1 MRPLHHHRHHRLP
14 RYRPGSGLDGFPA
27 FAAGPALALL
37 PALLPALLL
46 AGCGGGSPAKTADQD
61 PPVPVTA
68 VAAETR
74 TIPDIR
80 HYPGNTQ
87 AIRQAMVVAR
97 IEGYLEQRLFEEGT
111 DVDTGDLL
119 FIIEQPPYEAAVLA
133 ARGALAEARAQR
145 AYAFIEFERNEP
157 LVVSGAISAS
167 DWDLIVANL
176 EVADAAVAVAEANLV
191 QAEIDFSYTEVR
203 APYPGR
209 MGQRFVDVGNL
220 VGPGDHENLAELV
233 VMDPMRVVFEPAATE
248 TADFLE
254 AWQGGRREVP
264 VTVEFTSTDTT
275 PKGRR
280 SVTLQGTLDLVNN
293 TADTGTS
300 TFLARAQFP
309 NPGGTVLPGTYAS
322 VSVTVGSLGSCV
334 VVPDQAIYRDPQYQ
348 YVWKVDGDVIK
359 RMNVTTGP
367 LYQGLRV
374 VSGLKAG
381 TAVVAAAQPLKL
393 REGTKVTA
401 RTETID
407 AWTAARAKE
416 TRATE
421 QATGD
426 DAKGAGTGG

>member
-1 MRPLHHHRHHRLP
+1 M
-14 RYRPGSGLDGFPA
+14 
-27 FAAGPALALL
+27 
-37 PALLPALLL
+37 
-46 AGCGGGSPAKTADQD
+46 
-61 PPVPVTA
+61 
-68 VAAETR
+68 
-74 TIPDIR
+74 
-80 HYPGNTQ
+80 
-87 AIRQAMVVAR
+87 
-97 IEGYLEQRLFEEGT
+97 
-111 DVDTGDLL
+111 
-119 FIIEQPPYEAAVLA
+119 
-133 ARGALAEARAQR
+133 
-145 AYAFIEFERNEP
+145 
-157 LVVSGAISAS
+157 
-167 DWDLIVANL
+167 
-176 EVADAAVAVAEANLV
+176 
-191 QAEIDFSYTEVR
+191 
-203 APYPGR
+203 
-209 MGQRFVDVGNL
+209 
-220 VGPGDHENLAELV
+220 
-233 VMDPMRVVFEPAATE
+233 
-248 TADFLE
+248 
-254 AWQGGRREVP
+254 
-264 VTVEFTSTDTT
+264 
-275 PKGRR
+275 
-280 SVTLQGTLDLVNN
+280 NN